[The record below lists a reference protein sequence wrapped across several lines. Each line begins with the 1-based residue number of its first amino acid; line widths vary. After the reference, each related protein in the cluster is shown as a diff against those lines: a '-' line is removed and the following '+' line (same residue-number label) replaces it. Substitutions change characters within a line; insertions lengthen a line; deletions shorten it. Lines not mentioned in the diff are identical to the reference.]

1 MIDRQDRDEVSGI
14 NDGSHGSVVD
24 GGSSIAPSAF
34 LGRAA
39 GAGAREEEDEADVVL
54 TEKDLEANV
63 TILLKET
70 ETIWMLDLP
79 STCVMR
85 DTPESAE
92 VIAAND
98 KYRDLKKIRIGN
110 DSYEDRETQTFDY
123 APKTKEIQAVPV
135 GTRDEGCDATAWD
148 IYDTMLEEE
157 NAFNKVAHLGE
168 DGLAEA
174 VGEHGKVKA
183 GGGGGGAGADG
194 GDDGHEDGEDGG
206 DDGGGEYGI
215 GVGGVDDEH
224 SQGSGTPTS
233 SSFRT
238 SMVSGGQMTST
249 TGTASRMMRSNATM
263 QRQVSGAAAA
273 QRAANSTLGGSGGG
287 GGDQA
292 GAGAGGVIGIG
303 SGGASSSSDKRDP
316 LAKLRN
322 LPTSLRVVEHM
333 VAQNIFHAKH
343 LDFRNFA
350 PDRANEIRRLRAME
364 LAQRGGD
371 VTPPVGGAQ
380 QGATVLGLAVPTFR
394 PQSGLQLLWSYTC
407 AIAQEKNVSCMAF
420 SHQNYD
426 LLAVGYGS
434 FSFTKQTPGAVLC
447 WSPKNPDYP
456 DRVYPTTCGVTAVDF
471 SRAHPYVLA
480 VALYDG
486 TIAIYDVRKT
496 TDKPILASTFTE
508 GKHSEPAW
516 CLRWVDRGADKGE
529 FLISMYALFFFFFF
543 FFSSFSIDLYDV
555 QKIFRSSELYDFTIG
570 ADKPIVLL
578 SERSIKSFFF
588 LFFF

>member
-1 MIDRQDRDEVSGI
+1 MMDRGDRGLDEVSELH
-14 NDGSHGSVVD
+14 DGSHGSVVD
-24 GGSSIAPSAF
+24 GASSIAPSAF
-34 LGRAA
+34 LSRVGA
-39 GAGAREEEDEADVVL
+39 GAGRDDEDEADVVL

-63 TILLKET
+63 TILLRET
-70 ETIWMLDLP
+70 ETIWMLDFP

-123 APKTKEIQAVPV
+123 APKAKEIQAVPV
-135 GTRDEGCDATAWD
+135 GTQDEGCNATAWD

-157 NAFNKVAHLGE
+157 NAFNKVTHIEGGLADVAEQDNAKDAGDDAGDEGRDEGE
-168 DGLAEA
+168 DGA
-174 VGEHGKVKA
+174 
-183 GGGGGGAGADG
+183 
-194 GDDGHEDGEDGG
+194 
-206 DDGGGEYGI
+206 DGGGEYGI
-215 GVGGVDDEH
+215 GLGGVDDEH

-238 SMVSGGQMTST
+238 SIVSGQMTST
-249 TGTASRMMRSNATM
+249 TGTASRMLRSNATM
-263 QRQVSGAAAA
+263 QRNVSGAAAA
-273 QRAANSTLGGSGGG
+273 QRNTSSTQA
-287 GGDQA
+287 DQA
-292 GAGAGGVIGIG
+292 QGGVGGIAGSAGA
-303 SGGASSSSDKRDP
+303 SASSDKRDP

-350 PDRANEIRRLRAME
+350 PDRANEMRRLRAME

-371 VTPPVGGAQ
+371 VTPPVGGGAQ

-394 PQSGLQLLWSYTC
+394 PQAGLQLLWSYTC
-407 AIAQEKNVSCMAF
+407 TISQDKNVSCMAF
-420 SHQNYD
+420 SHQNHD

-456 DRVYPTTCGVTAVDF
+456 DRVYPTACGVTAVDF

-529 FLISMYALFFFFFF
+529 FLISMYL
-543 FFSSFSIDLYDV
+543 
-555 QKIFRSSELYDFTIG
+555 
-570 ADKPIVLL
+570 
-578 SERSIKSFFF
+578 FF
-588 LFFF
+588 LFFSFLF